1 VEAVEIDPIRTW
13 PGCAESA
20 LVVLS
25 WTNSARQ
32 EEEIMSSS
40 SYEGGV
46 GRRDV
51 LCSGGSAVFSSLI
64 AALLGGAKPAR
75 AQTLS
80 GSVPEVDRATVR
92 VVTDNYHFAL
102 SPSGKIGDVV
112 VERVGFPLSDKPPEK
127 VLLSEFG
134 LSMQLETQRGD
145 ETRSVL
151 IDFGYSSPTLLN
163 NLDILGIDPA
173 KLDAL
178 VLSHGH
184 YDHFG
189 GLVGFLAATQ
199 GKRKPKLPLY
209 IGGEEC
215 FCSRQFTA
223 GPTPLNFGALDRKAI
238 AEADLSVVAAEGP
251 AVVAD
256 HAFVTGH
263 IQRASFERVLSP
275 TRMKVGIDNGL
286 GCYPDKMPT
295 DRRPID
301 WAPDQFDH
309 EISTCVNVKGRGLVI
324 TTSCGHRGVVN
335 SAKQAMEVS
344 GIRKIHA
351 VVGGFHLAP
360 HKEDYLRET
369 MKEMVA
375 LDVDYI
381 VPMHCTGEP
390 FYEMLKA
397 ELPKKVIRSYTGTK
411 FVFGT

>member
-1 VEAVEIDPIRTW
+1 
-13 PGCAESA
+13 
-20 LVVLS
+20 
-25 WTNSARQ
+25 
-32 EEEIMSSS
+32 MSSS

>member
-1 VEAVEIDPIRTW
+1 MSPSSH
-13 PGCAESA
+13 ESGIA
-20 LVVLS
+20 
-25 WTNSARQ
+25 
-32 EEEIMSSS
+32 
-40 SYEGGV
+40 
-46 GRRDV
+46 RRDM
-51 LCSGGSAVFSSLI
+51 LCGGGSAIFGSLV
-64 AALLGGAKPAR
+64 AALLNGAKPAR
-75 AQTLS
+75 ARTIS
-80 GSVPEVDRATVR
+80 GTVPEVDRATVR

-102 SPSGKIGDVV
+102 SPSGKIGDVM
-112 VERVGFPLSDKPPEK
+112 VERPVFPVPDKPPEK

-134 LSMQLETQRGD
+134 LSMHLETQRSN
-145 ETRSVL
+145 ETRNIL

-173 KLDAL
+173 KLDAM

-189 GLVGFLAATQ
+189 GMVGFLTASQ

-238 AEADLSVVAAEGP
+238 AGADLSVTTAEGP
-251 AVVAD
+251 ALIAD
-256 HAFVTGH
+256 HVFTTGH
-263 IQRASFERVLSP
+263 IPRATFERVLSP
-275 TRMKVGIDNGL
+275 TRMKVGIENGL
-286 GCYPDKMPT
+286 GCFPDKMPA

-301 WAPDQFDH
+301 WAPDEFDH
-309 EISTCVNVKGRGLVI
+309 EISTCVNVKGRGLVVV
-324 TTSCGHRGVVN
+324 TSCGHRGVVN
-335 SAKQAMEVS
+335 SVKQALAVS
-344 GIRKIHA
+344 GLKKVHA

-360 HKEDYLRET
+360 HKEDYLRQT
-369 MKEMVA
+369 MKDLVE

-397 ELPKKVIRSYTGTK
+397 ELPQKLIRSYTGTK
-411 FVFGT
+411 LVFGA

>member
-1 VEAVEIDPIRTW
+1 
-13 PGCAESA
+13 
-20 LVVLS
+20 
-25 WTNSARQ
+25 
-32 EEEIMSSS
+32 MSPSS
-40 SYEGGV
+40 CENGV
-46 GRRDV
+46 GRRDI

-64 AALLGGAKPAR
+64 AALLGDAKPAQ
-75 AQTLS
+75 AQAIS
-80 GSVPEVDRATVR
+80 GSVPEVDRANIR

-112 VERVGFPLSDKPPEK
+112 VERIVFPLSDKPPEK

-134 LSMQLETQRGD
+134 LSMHLETQRGNN
-145 ETRSVL
+145 ETRNVL

-173 KLDAL
+173 KLDAM

-189 GLVGFLAATQ
+189 GMVGFLAATQ
-199 GKRKPKLPLY
+199 GQRKPKLPLY

-223 GPTPLNFGALDRKAI
+223 AGPTPLNFGALDRKAI
-238 AEADLSVVAAEGP
+238 ADADLSVTTAEGP
-251 AVVAD
+251 AMIAD

-263 IQRASFERVLSP
+263 IDRATFERVLSP

-286 GCYPDKMPT
+286 GCFPETMPA
-295 DRRPID
+295 DRRSID

-309 EISTCVNVKGRGLVI
+309 EISTCVNLKGRGLVVM
-324 TTSCGHRGVVN
+324 TSCGHRGVVN
-335 SAKQAMEVS
+335 TVKRAMEVS
-344 GIRKIHA
+344 GLQKVHA
-351 VVGGFHLAP
+351 VLGGFHLAP
-360 HKEDYLRET
+360 HKEDYLRQT
-369 MKEMVA
+369 MTELVDLK
-375 LDVDYI
+375 VDYI

-390 FYEMLKA
+390 FYEMLKV

-411 FVFGT
+411 LVFGA

>member
-1 VEAVEIDPIRTW
+1 M
-13 PGCAESA
+13 SA
-20 LVVLS
+20 
-25 WTNSARQ
+25 
-32 EEEIMSSS
+32 S
-40 SYEGGV
+40 SYESGI

-51 LCSGGSAVFSSLI
+51 LCSGGSALFSSLV
-64 AALLGGAKPAR
+64 AALLGGANPAR
-75 AQTLS
+75 AQTIS
-80 GSVPEVDRATVR
+80 GNVPEVDRATIR

-102 SPSGKIGDVV
+102 SPSGKIGDVM
-112 VERVGFPLSDKPPEK
+112 VERIGFPLSDQPPEK

-134 LSMQLETQRGD
+134 LSMHLETQRAND
-145 ETRSVL
+145 TRNIL

-173 KLDAL
+173 KLDAM

-189 GLVGFLAATQ
+189 GMVGFLAATQ

-238 AEADLSVVAAEGP
+238 TEANLTVTTAEVPSMIT
-251 AVVAD
+251 D

-263 IQRASFERVLSP
+263 IPRATFERVLSP

-286 GCYPDKMPT
+286 GCFPDKMPP
-295 DRRPID
+295 DRRSID
-301 WAPDQFDH
+301 WVPDEFDH
-309 EISTCVNVKGRGLVI
+309 EIATCVNVKGRGLVV
-324 TTSCGHRGVVN
+324 TTSCGHRGVANAV
-335 SAKQAMEVS
+335 KQAIAAS
-344 GIRKIHA
+344 GVQKVHA

-360 HKEDYLRET
+360 HKEDYLRHT
-369 MKEMVA
+369 LKEMVD

-390 FYEMLKA
+390 FYEMLEA

-411 FVFGT
+411 LVFGA

>member
-1 VEAVEIDPIRTW
+1 
-13 PGCAESA
+13 
-20 LVVLS
+20 
-25 WTNSARQ
+25 
-32 EEEIMSSS
+32 MSSS
-40 SYEGGV
+40 SHEGGV

-102 SPSGKIGDVV
+102 SPSGKIGDVA

-411 FVFGT
+411 LVFGA

>member
-1 VEAVEIDPIRTW
+1 
-13 PGCAESA
+13 
-20 LVVLS
+20 
-25 WTNSARQ
+25 
-32 EEEIMSSS
+32 MSSDL
-40 SYEGGV
+40 YKNGI
-46 GRRDV
+46 GRRYI
-51 LCSGGSAVFSSLI
+51 LCGGGSALFGSLI
-64 AALLGGAKPAR
+64 TGLLGGTKPVR
-75 AQTLS
+75 AQAIS
-80 GSVPEVDRATVR
+80 GSVPEVDRLAIR

-102 SPSGKIGDVV
+102 SPGGRIGDVM
-112 VERVGFPLSDKPPEK
+112 VERIGFPLSDKPPER

-134 LSMQLETQRGD
+134 LSIHLETQRAN

-163 NLDILGIDPA
+163 NLGILDIDPA

-189 GLVGFLAATQ
+189 GMVGFLAATKGQ
-199 GKRKPKLPLY
+199 RKSKLPLY

-223 GPTPLNFGALDRKAI
+223 GPAPLNFGALDRKAI
-238 AEADLSVVAAEGP
+238 AEADLSVVAPEGP

-263 IQRASFERVLSP
+263 IQRATFERVLSP

-286 GCYPDKMPT
+286 GCFPDKMPA

-309 EISTCVNVKGRGLVI
+309 EISTCVNVKGRGLVV

-335 SAKQAMEVS
+335 STKQAMAVS
-344 GIRKIHA
+344 GIRKVHA

-360 HKEDYLRET
+360 HNEDYLRQT
-369 MKEMVA
+369 MKEMVD

-397 ELPKKVIRSYTGTK
+397 EVPKKVIRSYTGTTL
-411 FVFGT
+411 VFGA